1 MHSMSPRAS
10 SRAVTLGVAGGGV
23 LLGHWLAYS
32 ILTSVTATHGALLTE
47 TGHAYL
53 GAADSAGLAVVLA
66 ALAAVFLGRMTSGG
80 DLELDLARVGVRL
93 AGFQVA
99 AFLAMEVAE
108 RLSAG
113 VPVGELVH
121 GPLLPVGVLVQVV
134 LAALGALA
142 IHAVCRV
149 ADRAATAFGATPS
162 LPPAAWAS
170 LSFMPSPRPARVAV
184 AVRSGRSPPSSR

>member
-10 SRAVTLGVAGGGV
+10 SRAVTLGVAGGGL

-32 ILTSVTATHGALLTE
+32 ILTPVTATHGALLTE

-53 GAADSAGLAVVLA
+53 GVADSVGLAVALA
-66 ALAAVFLGRMTSGG
+66 ALAAVFLGRVTRAG
-80 DLELDLARVGVRL
+80 DTELDLARVGARL

-113 VPVGELVH
+113 VPLGQLVH
-121 GPLLPVGVLVQVV
+121 GPLLPVGGLVQVV
-134 LAALGALA
+134 LAVLGALA
-142 IHAVCRV
+142 IRSLCRV
-149 ADRAATAFGATPS
+149 ADRAATTFAATPS
-162 LPPAAWAS
+162 LPPLAWAT
-170 LSFMPSPRPARVAV
+170 LFLMPSPRPARVAV
-184 AVRSGRSPPSSR
+184 AVRSGRGPPGSR